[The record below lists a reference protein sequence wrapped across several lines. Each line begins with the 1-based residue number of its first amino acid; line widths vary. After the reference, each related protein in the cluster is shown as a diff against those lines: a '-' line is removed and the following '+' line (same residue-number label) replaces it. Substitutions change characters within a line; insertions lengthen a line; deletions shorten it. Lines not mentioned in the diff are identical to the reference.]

1 MNQEVTDQVVLSVM
15 AKYAERSAT
24 GLKKYG
30 TTLDREDL
38 TIYDWINHAQEEA
51 MDFTL
56 YLERIRKEIQLIEIK
71 GFSNGYREA
80 IKNERGCKCSGIE
93 AEHKCHCFN
102 KQKLNKD
109 EQKEKLIELMN
120 MDSYE
125 PKECACYGSNSMH
138 ECNCK

>member
-1 MNQEVTDQVVLSVM
+1 MSLENHTKDVANHIIKNGLMNQEVTDKVVLAVM

-38 TIYDWINHAQEEA
+38 TLDQWINHLLEEL
-51 MDFTL
+51 MDATL
-56 YLERIRKEIQLIEIK
+56 YLSRIKKEIELHYVK
-71 GFSNGYREA
+71 GFSDGYRAA
-80 IKNERGCKCSGIE
+80 IKQ
-93 AEHKCHCFN
+93 
-102 KQKLNKD
+102 KQKD
-109 EQKEKLIELMN
+109 SIVELMN

-125 PKECACYGSNSMH
+125 PKECSCYGSNSMH

>member
-1 MNQEVTDQVVLSVM
+1 MNQEVKDQVVLAVM
-15 AKYAERSAT
+15 AKFAERSAT

-56 YLERIRKEIQLIEIK
+56 YLERIRKEISLEK
-71 GFSNGYREA
+71 VKSFSEGYREA
-80 IKNERGCKCSGIE
+80 
-93 AEHKCHCFN
+93 
-102 KQKLNKD
+102 
-109 EQKEKLIELMN
+109 MN
-120 MDSYE
+120 NA
-125 PKECACYGSNSMH
+125 KGCACYGSNAMH